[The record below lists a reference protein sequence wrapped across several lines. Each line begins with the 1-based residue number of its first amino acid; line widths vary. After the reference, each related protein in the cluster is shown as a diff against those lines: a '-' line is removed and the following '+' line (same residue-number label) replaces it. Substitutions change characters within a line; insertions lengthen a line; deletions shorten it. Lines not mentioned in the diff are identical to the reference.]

1 MRFLARSLSGLVM
14 AAIAMALLAMAGQTI
29 WSALQSASEAPGRP
43 NFARERVFAVRVIDV
58 TAETVTPV
66 LETFGEVRSRR
77 TLELRAPAS
86 GRVIEVA
93 EGFEDGAL
101 VAAGQLLFRMDPA
114 DAQAA
119 RDLAAAD
126 TARAEADLRE
136 AVRAVA
142 LADED
147 LAAAEAQAAL
157 RDRALERQRDLL
169 ARGVGTDAAVET
181 AELAASSARQAVV
194 SRRQARAQSEA
205 RAEQAETTLARTRI
219 QLSEAERR
227 LANTEV
233 RAEFAGRLAAV
244 SIVAGGLLNNNE
256 KVGQIV
262 DPDALEVAFRVSTAQ
277 YARLTDDEGQPL
289 DSPVLVTL
297 DVMGTE
303 VISTGRLSRVSA
315 AVGEAQTGRL
325 IFVTL
330 DAPRGFRP
338 GDFVALGVTE
348 PAIDGV
354 ARLPASAVDAT
365 GTVLVVGEGE
375 RLRAEPVEVVRRQGN
390 EVLVRAP
397 DLEGQRIVAER
408 APNLGSGIRVR
419 PLVPGG
425 QEQPGPAMMQSRTD
439 GMAGTP
445 GGGRPAA
452 DAGGGEMIALEPE
465 RRARLIAFV
474 EADNR
479 MPPEAKARVLS
490 QLAGDQVPAGVV
502 SRIESR
508 MGG

>member
-14 AAIAMALLAMAGQTI
+14 AALALGLLAMAGQTI
-29 WSALQSASEAPGRP
+29 WSAIQSASEAPGRP
-43 NFARERVFAVRVIDV
+43 NMARERVFAVRVMDV

-77 TLELRAPAS
+77 TLELRAPGS

-93 EGFEDGAL
+93 DGFEDGAL

-114 DAQAA
+114 DAQAT
-119 RDLAAAD
+119 RDLATAD
-126 TARAEADLRE
+126 AARAEADLRE
-136 AVRAVA
+136 ALRAMD

-194 SRRQARAQSEA
+194 SRRQARAQAEA
-205 RAEQAETTLARTRI
+205 RAEQAETTLARARI

-227 LANTEV
+227 LDNTEV
-233 RAEFAGRLAAV
+233 RAEFAGRLAGV
-244 SIVAGGLLNNNE
+244 SIVTGGLLNSNE

-262 DPDALEVAFRVSTAQ
+262 DPDALEVAFRASTAQ
-277 YARLTDDEGQPL
+277 YARLTDEDGTPL
-289 DSPVLVTL
+289 DGLVTVTL

-303 VISTGRLSRVSA
+303 VMSTGRMTRVSA

-325 IFVTL
+325 IFVAL

-338 GDFVALGVTE
+338 GDFVGLGVSE
-348 PAIDGV
+348 PALEGV
-354 ARLPASAVDAT
+354 ARLPASAVDAS
-365 GTVLVVGEGE
+365 GTVLVLGEDD
-375 RLRAEPVEVVRRQGN
+375 RLRAEPVEVVRRQGSD
-390 EVLVRAP
+390 VLVRAP
-397 DLEGQRIVAER
+397 DLEGARIVAER
-408 APNLGSGIRVR
+408 GPNLGPGIRVR
-419 PLVPGG
+419 PLVPGA
-425 QEQPGPAMMQSRTD
+425 QEQPGPAMMQSRAEP
-439 GMAGTP
+439 GG
-445 GGGRPAA
+445 GGGRPGGA
-452 DAGGGEMIALEPE
+452 DAGGEMIALDPD

-479 MPPEAKARVLS
+479 MPPEAKERTLS
-490 QLAGDQVPAGVV
+490 QLAADEVPAGVV
-502 SRIESR
+502 SRIEAR